1 MKSAHP
7 LILKFLKRGVHG
19 VSPAQDPFVLLN
31 DQLQHAIRV
40 IGMQVGN
47 ASSLIMELIQI
58 HKYLGKDV
66 GALFTLA
73 GEIDQDN
80 SQLAKEM
87 AATLVNLSRILEHMG
102 LLNQSAMEIAREID
116 LVNHESDASK
126 AVLHTVQS
134 AANEMVEDLH
144 GVMERLR
151 RSTTVSGT
159 VVTATDEMVDSFH
172 QVHAQCQ
179 QASMAASAASQAT
192 SEFGFVL
199 DALAN
204 AAREIGAV
212 VDFIYDIADQ
222 TNMLALNAS
231 IEAAGAG
238 EAGKG
243 FAVVASEIKA
253 LARQTSQATG
263 DIVIRVQEIQDRSSD
278 AAQVSTKIFD
288 WVERIEQGNREIA
301 LAVDDQILTTQ
312 QVADSMHELKDAMG
326 AIQDSAHQLETAT
339 RNVVLE
345 AERGVASMGEI
356 GGQAARM
363 AATVRDME
371 QRTLDASQFTKTSHD
386 SAIRT
391 NQFSQQVKARL
402 ERSVRMTRF
411 LNGSVNQFGV
421 LSRIAREYNDAFH
434 DSLLSFEGFAEPF
447 EMYRFKSDILTM
459 IGQLEKAA
467 FGNVRLGNTA
477 FASWEN
483 SEVGKWLEANR
494 ATPLAE
500 IPVFQDTLRKCQAMH
515 EAASRAITLLNGD
528 RSSEA
533 GEAMRDV
540 HLRRQELFAALDAL
554 YLHPMPSPPRQIELV
569 AWHNSL
575 LVNVLEIDD
584 DHKTLFA
591 MVNRFHGA
599 MRERAPVAT
608 LRELARKLFDH
619 ARAHFDREEQL
630 MRRAKDP
637 AMQDHLAQHAIFRA
651 QAEIFE
657 KSIDS
662 GAYTIL
668 LDLLSFVKNWFT
680 FHIANWD
687 RKMGD
692 HCARK

>member
-1 MKSAHP
+1 MT
-7 LILKFLKRGVHG
+7 FLRRGGHG
-19 VSPAQDPFVLLN
+19 ASPGHDPFVTLS
-31 DQLQHAIRV
+31 DQLQHAMRV

-80 SQLAKEM
+80 SQLAQEM
-87 AATLVNLSRILEHMG
+87 TATLVNLSRILEHMER
-102 LLNQSAMEIAREID
+102 LNQSAMEIAREID
-116 LVNHESDASK
+116 FVNRETDASK

-134 AANEMVEDLH
+134 AANEMVADLH
-144 GVMERLR
+144 GVMDQLH
-151 RSTTVSGT
+151 RSTAVTGA

-172 QVHAQCQ
+172 QVHARCQ
-179 QASMAASAASQAT
+179 QANHAASAASQAT

-212 VDFIYDIADQ
+212 VDFIYEIADQ

-263 DIVIRVQEIQDRSSD
+263 DIVVRVHEIQDRSSE
-278 AAQVSTKIFD
+278 AAQVSTRIFD
-288 WVERIEQGNREIA
+288 WVERIEHGNREIA

-312 QVADSMHELKDAMG
+312 QVADSMHELKGAMN
-326 AIQDSAHQLETAT
+326 AILDSAHQLETAT
-339 RNVVLE
+339 RTVVLE

-363 AATVRDME
+363 AATARDME
-371 QRTLDASQFTKTSHD
+371 QRTLDASQFTRTSHD

-447 EMYRFKSDILTM
+447 EMYRCKSDILTM

-477 FASWEN
+477 FATWEN
-483 SEVGKWLEANR
+483 SEVGKWLTANR
-494 ATPLAE
+494 ATPLAQT
-500 IPVFQDTLRKCQAMH
+500 PAYRDTLQKCQAMH
-515 EAASRAITLLNGD
+515 EAASKAITLLNGEG
-528 RSSEA
+528 RSEVA
-533 GEAMRDV
+533 DAMREV
-540 HLRRQELFAALDAL
+540 HLRRQELFAALDRF
-554 YLHPMPSPPRQIELV
+554 YLQPMPSQPQQIELV
-569 AWHNSL
+569 TWDNGL
-575 LVNVLEIDD
+575 LIDIAQIDD

-591 MVNRFHGA
+591 KVNRLHGA
-599 MRERAPVAT
+599 MRERAPIHT
-608 LRELARKLFDH
+608 LQELARALFDH
-619 ARAHFDREEQL
+619 AAAHFEREERL
-630 MRRAKDP
+630 MQHAQDP
-637 AMQDHLAQHAIFRA
+637 ARQDHMAQHAIFRA
-651 QAEIFE
+651 QAEIFA
-657 KSIDS
+657 KSIEP

-668 LDLLSFVKNWFT
+668 LDLLSFVKNWFS
-680 FHIANWD
+680 FHIAHWD

-692 HCARK
+692 HCKADRTGQTRRV